1 MSIRKAFFL
10 VFGLMLLQIT
20 TALHA
25 QWEKQ
30 PEFPGGSDAM
40 ISFIDSIFRYPSEAV
55 DKKVQGRVI
64 TNFVIEKDGSVTEV
78 KLVRGVDSLLDNE
91 AIRILGLMPKW
102 KPAEQ
107 WRSSEQA
114 SSIVRVRFTLPILFK
129 LDDEGNALS
138 YKDGLKKAE
147 EERKQ
152 ERERRA
158 KKRLLE

>member
-1 MSIRKAFFL
+1 MSIGKTFIL
-10 VFGLMLLQIT
+10 VFGLMLLQVT
-20 TALHA
+20 TELHA

-30 PEFPGGSDAM
+30 PEFPGGNDAM
-40 ISFIDSIFRYPSEAV
+40 ISFIDSIFRYPPEAIE
-55 DKKVQGRVI
+55 KKVQGRVI

-78 KLVRGVDSLLDNE
+78 KLARGVDSLLDNE

-102 KPAEQ
+102 IPAEQ
-107 WRSSEQA
+107 WTSEQT

-152 ERERRA
+152 EQERRA